1 MEKKEIVIKDLN
13 KSFDGVQ
20 ILNNINLKIKPG
32 EFFSILGPSGCG
44 GEVELEKKEIVIK
57 DLNKSFDGVQILNN
71 INLKIKP
78 GEFFSILGPSG
89 CGKTTLLRILA
100 GFIEPDSGVVYLGDK
115 DITNLPPN
123 LRSINTIFQKYALFP
138 HLTVYENIAFPLR
151 IKKKNS
157 DYIDSEVKKML
168 KMIDLEEHADK
179 KPNQLSG
186 GQQQRVSIARALV
199 NKPEVLLLD
208 EPLSALDAKLRQ
220 NLLIELDN
228 IHEEVGITFIFITHD
243 QQEALSISDRI
254 AIMNKGNVLQVGTPA
269 EVYESPADMFVA
281 DFIGENNFIDGKV
294 VSIDSETCATLKNE
308 KLGEIRFEMDRE
320 VHIGDNVKVSIRPE
334 KIRVTRNL
342 PRNLGKIHNV
352 IKVYVDEVIYTG
364 FQSKYFVWLNGEK
377 DMLFKAFKQHAI
389 FFEDDESSV
398 RWDEE
403 AYISW
408 NSEDSYLVE
417 VTADENR

>member
-1 MEKKEIVIKDLN
+1 MLDNFKIREVQLEKKDIVIKGLS

-20 ILNNINLKIKPG
+20 
-32 EFFSILGPSGCG
+32 
-44 GEVELEKKEIVIK
+44 VIK
-57 DLNKSFDGVQILNN
+57 NIDLE
-71 INLKIKP
+71 IKA

-123 LRSINTIFQKYALFP
+123 LRSTNTIFQKYALFP

-151 IKKKNS
+151 MKKMDS
-157 DYIDSEVKKML
+157 DYIDTEVKKML
-168 KMIDLEEHADK
+168 KMIELEEHASK

-254 AIMNKGNVLQVGTPA
+254 AIMNKGKVLQVGTTA

-281 DFIGENNFIDGKV
+281 DFIGENNFIEGEV
-294 VSIDSETCATLKNE
+294 ISIDSETCATLKHE
-308 KLGEIRFEMDRE
+308 RLGEIRFEMDRK
-320 VHIGDNVKVSIRPE
+320 VKIGDHVKVSVRPE
-334 KIRVTRNL
+334 KIRLTRNL
-342 PRNLGKIHNV
+342 PKNLGKIHNV
-352 IKVYVDEVIYTG
+352 IKVYVDELIYTG

-377 DMLFKAFKQHAI
+377 DLLFKVFKQHAI

-417 VTADENR
+417 VDENEKR

>member
-1 MEKKEIVIKDLN
+1 MEKKDIVIKGLS

-20 ILNNINLKIKPG
+20 
-32 EFFSILGPSGCG
+32 
-44 GEVELEKKEIVIK
+44 VIK
-57 DLNKSFDGVQILNN
+57 NIDLE
-71 INLKIKP
+71 IKA

-123 LRSINTIFQKYALFP
+123 LRSTNTIFQKYALFP

-151 IKKKNS
+151 MKKMDS
-157 DYIDSEVKKML
+157 DYIDTEVKKML
-168 KMIDLEEHADK
+168 KMIELEEHASK

-254 AIMNKGNVLQVGTPA
+254 AIMNKGKVLQMGTPA

-281 DFIGENNFIDGKV
+281 DFIGENNFIEGEV
-294 VSIDSETCATLKNE
+294 VSIDSETCATLKHE
-308 KLGEIRFEMDRE
+308 RLGEIRFEMDRK
-320 VHIGDNVKVSIRPE
+320 VKIGNHVKVSVRPE
-334 KIRVTRNL
+334 KIRLTRNL
-342 PRNLGKIHNV
+342 PKNLGKIHNV
-352 IKVYVDEVIYTG
+352 IKVYVDELIYTG

-377 DMLFKAFKQHAI
+377 DLLFKVFKQHAI

-417 VTADENR
+417 VDENEER

>member
-1 MEKKEIVIKDLN
+1 MEKKDIVIKDLN

-20 ILNNINLKIKPG
+20 VLKNINLEIKA
-32 EFFSILGPSGCG
+32 
-44 GEVELEKKEIVIK
+44 
-57 DLNKSFDGVQILNN
+57 
-71 INLKIKP
+71 

-100 GFIEPDSGVVYLGDK
+100 GFIEPDSGVVYLGNK
-115 DITNLPPN
+115 DISKLPPN
-123 LRSINTIFQKYALFP
+123 MRSTNTIFQKYALFP
-138 HLTVYENIAFPLR
+138 HLSVYENIAFPLR
-151 IKKKNS
+151 IKKKDS
-157 DYIDSEVKKML
+157 DYIDAEVKKML

-281 DFIGENNFIDGKV
+281 DFIGENNFLEGEV
-294 VSIDSETCATLKNE
+294 VSIDSETCATMKHE
-308 KLGEIRFEMDRE
+308 KLGEIRFEMDRK
-320 VHIGDNVKVSIRPE
+320 VRIGDHVKVSVRPE

-342 PRNLGKIHNV
+342 PKNLGKIHNV
-352 IKVYVDEVIYTG
+352 VKVYVDEVIYTG

-377 DMLFKAFKQHAI
+377 EMLFKAFKQHAI

-398 RWDEE
+398 KWDEE

-417 VTADENR
+417 VTPNENR

>member
-1 MEKKEIVIKDLN
+1 MEKKDILIKGLS

-20 ILNNINLKIKPG
+20 VIKNINLEIKA
-32 EFFSILGPSGCG
+32 
-44 GEVELEKKEIVIK
+44 
-57 DLNKSFDGVQILNN
+57 
-71 INLKIKP
+71 

-123 LRSINTIFQKYALFP
+123 LRSTNTIFQKYALFP

-151 IKKKNS
+151 MKKMDS
-157 DYIDSEVKKML
+157 DYIDTEVKKML
-168 KMIDLEEHADK
+168 KMIELEEHAYK

-254 AIMNKGNVLQVGTPA
+254 AIMNKGKVLQVGTPA

-281 DFIGENNFIDGKV
+281 DFIGENNFIEGEV
-294 VSIDSETCATLKNE
+294 VSIDSETCATLKHE
-308 KLGEIRFEMDRE
+308 RLGEIRFEMDRK
-320 VHIGDNVKVSIRPE
+320 VKVGDYVKVSVRPE
-334 KIRVTRNL
+334 KIRLTRNF
-342 PRNLGKIHNV
+342 PKNLGKIHNV
-352 IKVYVDEVIYTG
+352 IKVYVDELIYTG

-377 DMLFKAFKQHAI
+377 DLLFKVFKQHAI
-389 FFEDDESSV
+389 FFEDDENSV

-417 VTADENR
+417 VEDNEKR

>member
-1 MEKKEIVIKDLN
+1 MEKKDIIIKDLN

-20 ILNNINLKIKPG
+20 VLKNINLEIKA
-32 EFFSILGPSGCG
+32 
-44 GEVELEKKEIVIK
+44 
-57 DLNKSFDGVQILNN
+57 
-71 INLKIKP
+71 

-115 DITNLPPN
+115 DITKLPPN

-281 DFIGENNFIDGKV
+281 DFIGENNFIEGKV
-294 VSIDSETCATLKNE
+294 ISIDSETCATLKNE
-308 KLGEIRFEMDRE
+308 RVGEIRFEMDRK
-320 VHIGDNVKVSIRPE
+320 VKIGDYVKVSIRPE
-334 KIRVTRNL
+334 KIRVTRNS

-377 DMLFKAFKQHAI
+377 DLLFKAFKQHAI

-417 VTADENR
+417 VIQNENR

>member
-1 MEKKEIVIKDLN
+1 M
-13 KSFDGVQ
+13 
-20 ILNNINLKIKPG
+20 
-32 EFFSILGPSGCG
+32 
-44 GEVELEKKEIVIK
+44 EKKEIVIK

-151 IKKKNS
+151 IKKKSS

-352 IKVYVDEVIYTG
+352 VKVYVDEVIYTG

-377 DMLFKAFKQHAI
+377 DMLFKAFKQHSI

>member
-1 MEKKEIVIKDLN
+1 MEKKDIVIKGLS
-13 KSFDGVQ
+13 KSFYGVQ
-20 ILNNINLKIKPG
+20 VIKNIDLKIKA
-32 EFFSILGPSGCG
+32 
-44 GEVELEKKEIVIK
+44 
-57 DLNKSFDGVQILNN
+57 
-71 INLKIKP
+71 

-100 GFIEPDSGVVYLGDK
+100 GFIEPDKGVVYLGDK

-123 LRSINTIFQKYALFP
+123 LRSTNTIFQKYALFP

-151 IKKKNS
+151 MKKMNS
-157 DYIDSEVKKML
+157 DYIDTEVKKML
-168 KMIDLEEHADK
+168 KMIELEEHATK
-179 KPNQLSG
+179 KPSQLSG

-254 AIMNKGNVLQVGTPA
+254 AIMNNGKILQVGTPA
-269 EVYESPADMFVA
+269 EVYEAPADMFVA
-281 DFIGENNFIDGKV
+281 DFIGENNFIEGEV
-294 VSIDSETCATLKNE
+294 VSIENETCATLKHE

-320 VHIGDNVKVSIRPE
+320 VKISDRVKVSIRPE
-334 KIRVTRNL
+334 KIRLTRNL
-342 PRNLGKIHNV
+342 PKNLGKNHNV
-352 IKVYVDEVIYTG
+352 IKVYVDELIYTG
-364 FQSKYFVWLNGEK
+364 FQSKYFVWLNGDK
-377 DMLFKAFKQHAI
+377 NYLFKVFKQHAI
-389 FFEDDESSV
+389 YFEDDESSV

-408 NSEDSYLVE
+408 NFEDSYLVE
-417 VTADENR
+417 VEQNEKR

>member
-1 MEKKEIVIKDLN
+1 MEKKDIVIKGLS

-20 ILNNINLKIKPG
+20 
-32 EFFSILGPSGCG
+32 
-44 GEVELEKKEIVIK
+44 VIK
-57 DLNKSFDGVQILNN
+57 NIDLE
-71 INLKIKP
+71 IKA

-100 GFIEPDSGVVYLGDK
+100 GFIESDSGVVYLGDK

-123 LRSINTIFQKYALFP
+123 LRSTNTIFQKYALFP

-151 IKKKNS
+151 MKKMDS
-157 DYIDSEVKKML
+157 DYIDTEVKKML
-168 KMIDLEEHADK
+168 KMIELEEHASK

-254 AIMNKGNVLQVGTPA
+254 AIMNKGKVLQVGTPA

-281 DFIGENNFIDGKV
+281 DFIGENNFIEGEV
-294 VSIDSETCATLKNE
+294 ISIDSETCATLKHE
-308 KLGEIRFEMDRE
+308 RLGEIRFEMDRK
-320 VHIGDNVKVSIRPE
+320 VKIGDHVKVSVRPE
-334 KIRVTRNL
+334 KIRLTRNL
-342 PRNLGKIHNV
+342 PKNLGKIHNV
-352 IKVYVDEVIYTG
+352 IKVYVDELIYTG

-377 DMLFKAFKQHAI
+377 DLLFKVFKQHAI

-417 VTADENR
+417 VDENEKR

>member
-1 MEKKEIVIKDLN
+1 MEKKDIVIKGLS

-20 ILNNINLKIKPG
+20 
-32 EFFSILGPSGCG
+32 
-44 GEVELEKKEIVIK
+44 VIK
-57 DLNKSFDGVQILNN
+57 NIDLE
-71 INLKIKP
+71 IKA

-123 LRSINTIFQKYALFP
+123 LRSTNTIFQKYALFP

-151 IKKKNS
+151 MKKMDS
-157 DYIDSEVKKML
+157 DYIDTEVKKML
-168 KMIDLEEHADK
+168 KMIELEEHASK

-254 AIMNKGNVLQVGTPA
+254 AIMNKGKVLQVGTPA

-281 DFIGENNFIDGKV
+281 DFIGENNFIEGEV
-294 VSIDSETCATLKNE
+294 ISIDSETCATLKHE
-308 KLGEIRFEMDRE
+308 RLGEIRFEMDRK
-320 VHIGDNVKVSIRPE
+320 VKVGDYVKVSVRPE
-334 KIRVTRNL
+334 KIRLTRNL
-342 PRNLGKIHNV
+342 PKNLGKIHNV
-352 IKVYVDEVIYTG
+352 IKVYVDELIYTG

-377 DMLFKAFKQHAI
+377 DLLFKVFKQHAI

-417 VTADENR
+417 VDENEKR

>member
-1 MEKKEIVIKDLN
+1 MEKKDIVIKGLS

-20 ILNNINLKIKPG
+20 
-32 EFFSILGPSGCG
+32 
-44 GEVELEKKEIVIK
+44 VIK
-57 DLNKSFDGVQILNN
+57 NIDLE
-71 INLKIKP
+71 IKA

-123 LRSINTIFQKYALFP
+123 LRSTNTIFQKYALFP

-151 IKKKNS
+151 IKKMDS
-157 DYIDSEVKKML
+157 DYIDTEVKKML
-168 KMIDLEEHADK
+168 KMIELEEHASK

-254 AIMNKGNVLQVGTPA
+254 AIMNKGKVLQVGTPA

-281 DFIGENNFIDGKV
+281 DFIGENNFIEGEV
-294 VSIDSETCATLKNE
+294 ISIDSETCATLKHE
-308 KLGEIRFEMDRE
+308 RLGEIRFEMDRK
-320 VHIGDNVKVSIRPE
+320 VKIGDHVKVSVRPE
-334 KIRVTRNL
+334 KIRLTRNL
-342 PRNLGKIHNV
+342 PKNLGKIHNV
-352 IKVYVDEVIYTG
+352 IKVYVDELIYTG

-377 DMLFKAFKQHAI
+377 DLLFKVFKQHAI

-417 VTADENR
+417 VDENEKR

>member
-1 MEKKEIVIKDLN
+1 MEKKDIVIKGLS

-20 ILNNINLKIKPG
+20 
-32 EFFSILGPSGCG
+32 
-44 GEVELEKKEIVIK
+44 VIK
-57 DLNKSFDGVQILNN
+57 NIDLE
-71 INLKIKP
+71 IKA

-123 LRSINTIFQKYALFP
+123 LRSTNTIFQKYALFP

-151 IKKKNS
+151 MKKMDS
-157 DYIDSEVKKML
+157 DYIDTEVKKML
-168 KMIDLEEHADK
+168 KMIELEEHASK

-254 AIMNKGNVLQVGTPA
+254 AIMNKGKVLQVGTPA

-281 DFIGENNFIDGKV
+281 DFIGENNFIEGEV
-294 VSIDSETCATLKNE
+294 ISIDSETCATLKHE
-308 KLGEIRFEMDRE
+308 RLGEIRFEMDRK
-320 VHIGDNVKVSIRPE
+320 VKIGDHVKVSVRPE
-334 KIRVTRNL
+334 KIRLTRNL
-342 PRNLGKIHNV
+342 PKNLGKIHNV
-352 IKVYVDEVIYTG
+352 IKVYVDELIYTG

-377 DMLFKAFKQHAI
+377 DLLFKVFKQHAI

-417 VTADENR
+417 VEENEKR

>member
-1 MEKKEIVIKDLN
+1 MEKKDIVIKDLN

-20 ILNNINLKIKPG
+20 VLKNINLEIKA
-32 EFFSILGPSGCG
+32 
-44 GEVELEKKEIVIK
+44 
-57 DLNKSFDGVQILNN
+57 
-71 INLKIKP
+71 

-100 GFIEPDSGVVYLGDK
+100 GFIEPDSGVVYLGNK
-115 DITNLPPN
+115 DISKLPPN
-123 LRSINTIFQKYALFP
+123 MRSTNTIFQKYALFP
-138 HLTVYENIAFPLR
+138 HLSVYENIAFPLR
-151 IKKKNS
+151 IKKKDS
-157 DYIDSEVKKML
+157 DYIDAEVKKML

-281 DFIGENNFIDGKV
+281 DFIGENNFLEGEV
-294 VSIDSETCATLKNE
+294 VSIDSETCATMKHE
-308 KLGEIRFEMDRE
+308 KLGEIRFEMDRK
-320 VHIGDNVKVSIRPE
+320 VRIGDHVKVSVRPE

-342 PRNLGKIHNV
+342 PKNLGKIHNV

-377 DMLFKAFKQHAI
+377 EMLFKAFKQHAI

-398 RWDEE
+398 KWDEE

-417 VTADENR
+417 VTPNENR

>member
-1 MEKKEIVIKDLN
+1 MEKKDIVIKGLS

-20 ILNNINLKIKPG
+20 
-32 EFFSILGPSGCG
+32 
-44 GEVELEKKEIVIK
+44 VIK
-57 DLNKSFDGVQILNN
+57 NIDLE
-71 INLKIKP
+71 IKA

-123 LRSINTIFQKYALFP
+123 LRSTNTIFQKYALFP

-151 IKKKNS
+151 MKKMDS
-157 DYIDSEVKKML
+157 DYIDTEVKKML
-168 KMIDLEEHADK
+168 KMIELEEHASK

-254 AIMNKGNVLQVGTPA
+254 AIMNKGKVLQVGTPA

-281 DFIGENNFIDGKV
+281 DFIGENNFIEGEV
-294 VSIDSETCATLKNE
+294 ISIDSETCATLKHE
-308 KLGEIRFEMDRE
+308 RLGEIRFEMDRK
-320 VHIGDNVKVSIRPE
+320 VKIGNHVKVSVRPE
-334 KIRVTRNL
+334 KIRLTRNL
-342 PRNLGKIHNV
+342 PKNLGKIHNV
-352 IKVYVDEVIYTG
+352 IKVYVDELIYTG

-377 DMLFKAFKQHAI
+377 DLLFKVFKQHAI

-417 VTADENR
+417 VDENEKR

>member
-1 MEKKEIVIKDLN
+1 MEKKDIVIKGLS

-20 ILNNINLKIKPG
+20 
-32 EFFSILGPSGCG
+32 
-44 GEVELEKKEIVIK
+44 VIK
-57 DLNKSFDGVQILNN
+57 NIDLE
-71 INLKIKP
+71 IKA

-123 LRSINTIFQKYALFP
+123 LRSTNTIFQKYALFP

-151 IKKKNS
+151 MKKMDS
-157 DYIDSEVKKML
+157 DYIDTEVKKML
-168 KMIDLEEHADK
+168 KMIELEEHASK

-254 AIMNKGNVLQVGTPA
+254 AIMNKGKVLQVGTPA

-281 DFIGENNFIDGKV
+281 DFIGENNFIEGEV
-294 VSIDSETCATLKNE
+294 ISIDSETCATLKHE
-308 KLGEIRFEMDRE
+308 RLGEIRFEMDRK
-320 VHIGDNVKVSIRPE
+320 VKIGNYVKVSVRPE
-334 KIRVTRNL
+334 KIRLTRNL
-342 PRNLGKIHNV
+342 PKNLGKIHNV
-352 IKVYVDEVIYTG
+352 IKVYVDELIYTG

-377 DMLFKAFKQHAI
+377 DLLFKVFKQHAI

-417 VTADENR
+417 VDENEKR

>member
-1 MEKKEIVIKDLN
+1 MDKYDKIVVLYNFKIREVQLKKKDIVIKGLS

-20 ILNNINLKIKPG
+20 
-32 EFFSILGPSGCG
+32 
-44 GEVELEKKEIVIK
+44 VIK
-57 DLNKSFDGVQILNN
+57 NIDLE
-71 INLKIKP
+71 IKA

-100 GFIEPDSGVVYLGDK
+100 GFIEPDSGVVYLGDEN
-115 DITNLPPN
+115 ITNLPPN
-123 LRSINTIFQKYALFP
+123 LRSTNTIFQKYALFP

-151 IKKKNS
+151 MKKMNS
-157 DYIDSEVKKML
+157 DYIDTEVKKML
-168 KMIDLEEHADK
+168 KMIELEEHASK

-254 AIMNKGNVLQVGTPA
+254 AIMNKGKVLQVGTPA

-281 DFIGENNFIDGKV
+281 DFIGENNFIEGEV
-294 VSIDSETCATLKNE
+294 ISIDSETCATLKHE
-308 KLGEIRFEMDRE
+308 KLGEIRFEMDRS
-320 VHIGDNVKVSIRPE
+320 VKIGDRVKVSIRPE
-334 KIRVTRNL
+334 KIRLTRNL
-342 PRNLGKIHNV
+342 PKNLGKIHNV
-352 IKVYVDEVIYTG
+352 IKVYVDELIYTG

-377 DMLFKAFKQHAI
+377 DFLFKVFKQHAI

-417 VTADENR
+417 VEENEKR

>member
-1 MEKKEIVIKDLN
+1 MKKKDIIIKGLN

-20 ILNNINLKIKPG
+20 
-32 EFFSILGPSGCG
+32 
-44 GEVELEKKEIVIK
+44 VIK
-57 DLNKSFDGVQILNN
+57 NMNLQI
-71 INLKIKP
+71 KE

-100 GFIEPDSGVVYLGDK
+100 GFIEPDTGTVYLGDK

-123 LRSINTIFQKYALFP
+123 LRTTNTIFQKYALFP

-151 IKKKNS
+151 MKKMDS
-157 DYIDSEVKKML
+157 DYIDTEVKKML
-168 KMIDLEEHADK
+168 KMIELEEHASK
-179 KPNQLSG
+179 KPSQLSG

-281 DFIGENNFIDGKV
+281 DFIGENNFIEGEV
-294 VSIDSETCATLKNE
+294 ISIDSETCATLRNE
-308 KLGEIRFEMDRE
+308 RLGEIRFEMDRK
-320 VHIGDNVKVSIRPE
+320 VKVSDHVIVSIRPE
-334 KIRVTRNL
+334 KIRVTKN
-342 PRNLGKIHNV
+342 PPKNLGKIHN
-352 IKVYVDEVIYTG
+352 ILKVYVDEVIYTG

-398 RWDEE
+398 KWDEE

-417 VTADENR
+417 VKENEKK

>member
-1 MEKKEIVIKDLN
+1 MLDNFKIREVQLEKKDIVIKGLS

-20 ILNNINLKIKPG
+20 
-32 EFFSILGPSGCG
+32 
-44 GEVELEKKEIVIK
+44 VIK
-57 DLNKSFDGVQILNN
+57 NIDLE
-71 INLKIKP
+71 IKA

-123 LRSINTIFQKYALFP
+123 LRSTNTIFQKYALFP
-138 HLTVYENIAFPLR
+138 HLTVYENIAFPSR
-151 IKKKNS
+151 MKKMDS
-157 DYIDSEVKKML
+157 DYIDTEVKKML
-168 KMIDLEEHADK
+168 KMIELEEHASK

-254 AIMNKGNVLQVGTPA
+254 AIMNKGKVLQVGTPA

-281 DFIGENNFIDGKV
+281 DFIGENNFIEGEV
-294 VSIDSETCATLKNE
+294 VSIDSETCATLKHE
-308 KLGEIRFEMDRE
+308 RLGEIRFEMDRK
-320 VHIGDNVKVSIRPE
+320 VKIGNHVKVSVRPE
-334 KIRVTRNL
+334 KIRLTRNL
-342 PRNLGKIHNV
+342 PKNLGKIHNV
-352 IKVYVDEVIYTG
+352 IKVYVDELIYTG

-377 DMLFKAFKQHAI
+377 DLLFKVFKQHAI

-417 VTADENR
+417 VEENEKR

>member
-1 MEKKEIVIKDLN
+1 MLDNFKIREVQLEKKDIVIKGLS

-20 ILNNINLKIKPG
+20 
-32 EFFSILGPSGCG
+32 
-44 GEVELEKKEIVIK
+44 VIK
-57 DLNKSFDGVQILNN
+57 NIDLE
-71 INLKIKP
+71 IKA

-123 LRSINTIFQKYALFP
+123 LRSTNTIFQKYALFP

-151 IKKKNS
+151 MKKMDS
-157 DYIDSEVKKML
+157 DYIDTEVKKML
-168 KMIDLEEHADK
+168 KMIELEEHASK

-254 AIMNKGNVLQVGTPA
+254 AIMNKGKVLQVGTPA

-281 DFIGENNFIDGKV
+281 DFIGENNFIEGEV
-294 VSIDSETCATLKNE
+294 ISIDSETCATLKHE
-308 KLGEIRFEMDRE
+308 RLGEIRFEMDRK
-320 VHIGDNVKVSIRPE
+320 VKIGNYVKVSVRPE
-334 KIRVTRNL
+334 KIRLTRNL
-342 PRNLGKIHNV
+342 PKNLGKIHNV
-352 IKVYVDEVIYTG
+352 IKVYVDELIYTG

-377 DMLFKAFKQHAI
+377 DLLFKVFKQHAI

-417 VTADENR
+417 VDENEKR

>member
-1 MEKKEIVIKDLN
+1 M
-13 KSFDGVQ
+13 
-20 ILNNINLKIKPG
+20 
-32 EFFSILGPSGCG
+32 
-44 GEVELEKKEIVIK
+44 EKKEIVIK

-151 IKKKNS
+151 IKKKSS

-320 VHIGDNVKVSIRPE
+320 VHIGDSVKVSIRPE

-352 IKVYVDEVIYTG
+352 VKVYVDEVIYTG

>member
-1 MEKKEIVIKDLN
+1 M
-13 KSFDGVQ
+13 
-20 ILNNINLKIKPG
+20 
-32 EFFSILGPSGCG
+32 
-44 GEVELEKKEIVIK
+44 EKKEIVIK